1 MLLRAS
7 PRLRRIW
14 SMERSEKDTK
24 KPTGSSKP
32 TRSDEEAREIVQ
44 MHIDDQRA
52 IIEKLS
58 RKLN

>member
-1 MLLRAS
+1 
-7 PRLRRIW
+7 
-14 SMERSEKDTK
+14 MERSEKDTK
-24 KPTGSSKP
+24 KPASGKP
-32 TRSDEEAREIVQ
+32 ARSDEEAREIVQ